1 MGRYVVGAG
10 GLRVKYTLGVHRS
23 DLAWLALRSGAGAG
37 ALAFSYEVGGDDE
50 VDDLVGLGPGPRGSY
65 AAPLKPDSDVD
76 LELVPHLAFGAA
88 MDRGWHLAARVA
100 ARCGVDEVELRAAG
114 RFTLRRRD
122 WSKLAGWVGRF
133 ARSGPALVA
142 ASFADPEAVQARL
155 RAPARRGLPGMA
167 VELLAHAVTHG
178 LDTLEVEDEDPA
190 WSATLLPLAKRDRA
204 RVGELLHEAV
214 SEGREDDVAAL
225 LALRPDVDVRDEE
238 GLTALGSA
246 AREGEA
252 SIAERLIAA
261 GARLDLRSDGY
272 PLLHHAAQGGLVR
285 LTRRL
290 LDDGCDPNLRAD
302 DGDTP
307 LITAAFGGTA
317 ATVRLLL
324 SRGADP
330 TLVNHAGRTARSYAK
345 KPAVKA
351 LLTTSSGRRAARGSA
366 PSGGR

>member
-1 MGRYVVGAG
+1 MGRYVVGTG
-10 GLRVKYTLGVHRS
+10 GLRVKYTLGVQRS

-37 ALAFSYEVGGDDE
+37 ALAFAYGVGDDD
-50 VDDLVGLGPGPRGSY
+50 VDDVVGLGPGPRGSY
-65 AAPLKPDSDVD
+65 SAPLKPDPDLD

-88 MDRGWHLAARVA
+88 MDRGWHVA
-100 ARCGVDEVELRAAG
+100 ARIAERLRVDEVELRAKG
-114 RFTLRRRD
+114 TFTLRRRD
-122 WSKLAGWVGRF
+122 WSTMAAWIGRF
-133 ARSGPALVA
+133 VRSGPPPVT
-142 ASFADPEAVQARL
+142 ASYAEPETVGTRL
-155 RAPARRGLPGMA
+155 KPPARRGLPGMA
-167 VELLAHAVTHG
+167 VELLAHAVAQR
-178 LDTLEVEDEDPA
+178 LDTLTVEDEDPA
-190 WSATLLPLAKRDRA
+190 WSAKLLPLAKRDRA
-204 RVGELLHEAV
+204 RVAELLHEAV
-214 SEGREDDVAAL
+214 SNGREDDVVAL
-225 LALRPDVDVRDEE
+225 LALRPDVNARDDD
-238 GLTALGSA
+238 GLTLLGSA

-272 PLLHHAAQGGLVR
+272 PLLHHAAQGGLAR

-302 DGDTP
+302 DDDTP
-307 LITAAFGGTA
+307 LITAAFGGHA

-351 LLTTSSGRRAARGSA
+351 LLATSSAPRAARGSA